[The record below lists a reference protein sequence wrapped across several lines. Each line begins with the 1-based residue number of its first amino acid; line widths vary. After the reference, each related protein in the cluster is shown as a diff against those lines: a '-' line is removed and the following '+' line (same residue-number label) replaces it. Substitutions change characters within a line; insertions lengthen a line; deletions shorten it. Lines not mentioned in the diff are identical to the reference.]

1 MRVAL
6 AFLRRDLLI
15 WSSYRMA
22 IVWQLVGIAVF
33 VGLVSFLGT
42 AVGDARGF
50 FQGQPAGFVAFILSG
65 ITFTDVLM
73 QGIFAMPQAIRDNQ
87 KDGTLE
93 PMLLTPISTMNLA
106 ISSALFRLFIA
117 LGRMVIYLIL
127 GIAVIGLWRQANFLS
142 LLVVLLSAMLGF
154 LALGILSSAFVIFLK
169 QGDPVLVA
177 YGALTALLGGV
188 LFPVAALPAWIRPFA
203 DFVPLTYALSGLR
216 AALDG
221 ARLTQVLGP
230 TLVLCGLAAVLMP
243 LGILAFNW
251 AVNRAKK
258 EGSLAQY

>member
-1 MRVAL
+1 
-6 AFLRRDLLI
+6 
-15 WSSYRMA
+15 
-22 IVWQLVGIAVF
+22 
-33 VGLVSFLGT
+33 
-42 AVGDARGF
+42 
-50 FQGQPAGFVAFILSG
+50 
-65 ITFTDVLM
+65 
-73 QGIFAMPQAIRDNQ
+73 
-87 KDGTLE
+87 
-93 PMLLTPISTMNLA
+93 ISTMNLA

>member
-6 AFLRRDLLI
+6 AFLRRDMLI

-22 IVWQLVGIAVF
+22 VVWQLLGIAVF
-33 VGLVSFLGT
+33 IGMVYFLGT
-42 AVGDARGF
+42 AIGDRRGLF
-50 FQGQPAGFVAFILSG
+50 EGQSTSFVAFVLSG

-73 QGIFAMPQAIRDNQ
+73 QGLFAMPQAIRDNQ

-93 PMLLTPISTMNLA
+93 PMLLTPISTINLA
-106 ISSALFRLFIA
+106 ISSTLFRLVIA
-117 LGRMVIYLIL
+117 FGRLIIYLVF
-127 GIAVIGLWRQANFLS
+127 GAVVIGLWHHVDLLS
-142 LLVVLLSAMLGF
+142 LIIVMASAMLGF
-154 LALGILSSAFVIFLK
+154 LALGILSSAFVIFVK

-188 LFPVAALPAWIRPFA
+188 LFPVDALPSWIRPFA
-203 DFVPLTYALSGLR
+203 DLIPLTYALNGLR

-221 ARLTQVLGP
+221 APPSQVLGP
-230 TLVLCGLAAVLMP
+230 TLVLCGMAAVLMP
-243 LGILAFNW
+243 FGILAFNW
-251 AVNRAKK
+251 AVNRAKT